1 MREIFLSISY
11 TFYLY
16 NLHNLHNLY
25 KYCICGII
33 RYLYVIPHQI
43 IQN

>member
-1 MREIFLSISY
+1 MREIFLSLSY

-16 NLHNLHNLY
+16 NLYNLY

-33 RYLYVIPHQI
+33 RYLYVIPRQI

>member
-1 MREIFLSISY
+1 MREIFFSISY

-16 NLHNLHNLY
+16 NLYNLY

>member
-16 NLHNLHNLY
+16 NLHNLY

-33 RYLYVIPHQI
+33 RYLYVIPRQI